1 MQTSWLNDFLEDFNY
16 SSPIKY
22 SIIKDAEL
30 INNTFDKNKGILQ
43 KVVIDNKVIGYLYAV
58 IINVEDLNKKFGNL
72 ENINEYVFASYFP
85 INNKAKNN
93 IFKLL
98 CKRFA
103 YTKGKRILT
112 NIIKNKNINK
122 LNDMKND
129 NIFNYFTKYFLNN
142 IEIDYINNNVLKISE
157 CFVDRLT
164 RYYKNK
170 VIITYKNI

>member
-1 MQTSWLNDFLEDFNY
+1 VAGAIRNLDPKITEKRRPEIMFYNVNYIEGKEFSTQEESVEFLRENGFKVHPFLRICKDID
-16 SSPIKY
+16 SVISAIKEVDQNR
-22 SIIKDAEL
+22 KTLD
-30 INNTFDKNKGILQ
+30 
-43 KVVIDNKVIGYLYAV
+43 
-58 IINVEDLNKKFGNL
+58 
-72 ENINEYVFASYFP
+72 
-85 INNKAKNN
+85 
-93 IFKLL
+93 
-98 CKRFA
+98 
-103 YTKGKRILT
+103 ILT
-112 NIIKNKNINK
+112 DGAVVK